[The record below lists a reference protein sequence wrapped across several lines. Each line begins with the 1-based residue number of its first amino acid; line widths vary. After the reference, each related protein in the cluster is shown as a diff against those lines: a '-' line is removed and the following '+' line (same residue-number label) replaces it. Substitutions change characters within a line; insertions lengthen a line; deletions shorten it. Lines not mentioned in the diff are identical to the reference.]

1 MYRKQMDLYVYKYHL
16 RIYIIGW
23 ASILKRVK
31 AHPQEG
37 KRWWWWR
44 AKMGA

>member
-31 AHPQEG
+31 KAHLQG
-37 KRWWWWR
+37 
-44 AKMGA
+44 G